1 MKQAETSMSTLQT
14 ILATMSVQVHAF
26 AFCEIEDGW
35 RLEKWGIPDALI
47 VHYVLAGS
55 GTVQAGSRPPVAF
68 GPHSIVIP
76 PQNLGHT
83 IGFAGASRTLPA
95 ADGLDLLPNGLLR
108 ITAGSGG
115 CDMLLACGAITA
127 RYAGALGLF
136 DRLQDVVVGDLSASK
151 HLRHAFSFMVEEL
164 AAPGLGTADVI
175 GALMKRC
182 LVVFLRLHLQNQGV
196 RSPLF
201 RALRDPR
208 LADAVAAV
216 VDAPAAPHTVE
227 SLAALCGMSRTAF
240 AERFSDTFDEGPIAF
255 LQRARLRLGA
265 QLLVTS
271 PMPVKVIAASV
282 GYASRSHFSHAFRV
296 AYGIDPTAFRRRRT
310 EADRYLDPLDE
321 MSRTGSPQN

>member
-1 MKQAETSMSTLQT
+1 MSMSTLQT

-26 AFCEIEDGW
+26 AFCEIQEGW
-35 RLEKWGIPDALI
+35 RLEKRGVPDALI

-55 GTVQAGSRPPVAF
+55 GTIQAGDRPPLAF

-76 PQNLGHT
+76 PRNLAHT
-83 IGFAGASRTLPA
+83 IGFAGTSRMLPA
-95 ADGLDLLPNGLLR
+95 ADGLGLLPSGLLR
-108 ITAGSGG
+108 ITAGDGSR
-115 CDMLLACGAITA
+115 DILLACGAITA

-136 DRLQDVVVGDLSASK
+136 DRLQNAIVGDLSASK

-164 AAPGLGTADVI
+164 AEPGLGTADVT

-182 LVVFLRLHLQNQGV
+182 LIFFLRVHLQDQGV
-196 RSPLF
+196 NSPLF

-208 LADAVAAV
+208 LAGAVAAV
-216 VDAPAAPHTVE
+216 VDAPAAPHSVE
-227 SLAALCGMSRTAF
+227 SLAALCGMSRAVF
-240 AERFSDTFDEGPIAF
+240 AERFSDTFGEGPIAF

-282 GYASRSHFSHAFRV
+282 GYASRSHFSRAFST

-310 EADRYLDPLDE
+310 EADRQLEPLDG
-321 MSRTGSPQN
+321 MNHPGSSKG